1 MRKHKSVEEKVAE
14 QLSKIVADVRLDLE
28 LIGIYLA
35 KSTPNISHRR
45 LQIIAE
51 TADQEK
57 EKMNDRAN
65 FAYTLFD

>member
-1 MRKHKSVEEKVAE
+1 MRKHKTQEEKKAE
-14 QLSKIVADVRLDLE
+14 QLSKIVSDVRLDLE

-35 KSTPNISHRR
+35 KSAPNVSHRR

-51 TADQEK
+51 TADEEK

-65 FAYTLFD
+65 FTYTFFD